1 MFQYYPIIT
10 VTTSTD
16 TMKKALSCLS
26 FLFAS
31 YGASADY
38 SVSLYTGK
46 SFNQSL
52 ETENGLAIEL
62 DDSNHVAFSIDR
74 NLDSARYGFYFSKT
88 ESNLLSSPNKD
99 VKMQYALFQS
109 AIEVSLANRVNG
121 YVGAQVGANHVK
133 TNFTSSDTFFASG
146 LYGGFEYLFNDQ
158 ARILFETRWIATI
171 VNNASNVSCTLPT
184 DEDDQC
190 LWHFDGDVLN
200 QFQTSLGFTYR
211 F

>member
-1 MFQYYPIIT
+1 
-10 VTTSTD
+10 
-16 TMKKALSCLS
+16 MKKALTLLCL
-26 FLFAS
+26 LFAS
-31 YGASADY
+31 YGVSAGY

-52 ETENGLAIEL
+52 ETEEGLAVEL
-62 DDSNHVAFSIDR
+62 DDSNHFAFSIDR
-74 NLDSARYGFYFSKT
+74 TIDSARYGFYFSNT
-88 ESNLLSSPNKD
+88 ESDFESAPDHS
-99 VKMQYALFQS
+99 VKMHYALFQS
-109 AIEVSLANRVNG
+109 AVEVPLGNRVNG
-121 YVGAQVGANHVK
+121 YVGAQIGANYVK
-133 TNFTSSDTFFASG
+133 TDFTSSDTFFASG

-158 ARILFETRWIATI
+158 ARVLFEARWLATI
-171 VNNASNVSCTLPT
+171 VNNASNVSCSLPT